1 MRVLLAILLCIGSI
15 SYAEDR
21 TISITG
27 NSINDNSNDI
37 RIVEDTHWITFSS
50 SVVDRYDMMIF
61 GDEYLRA
68 AVDNNDILEWVIVG
82 ASATH
87 EAGGFL
93 RYLIIRNM

>member
-37 RIVEDTHWITFSS
+37 
-50 SVVDRYDMMIF
+50 
-61 GDEYLRA
+61 
-68 AVDNNDILEWVIVG
+68 LEWVIVG